1 MRDPT
6 IAQLRSLLE
15 AETTAILAGQYAVL
29 DDLAARKD
37 QLFDDLQQA
46 PRTATDLRAI
56 SGLLTRNQALL
67 AAALKGI
74 SAARLRLTALKAV
87 RDGLQVYDQS
97 GRFAASPVARPD
109 LVRKA

>member
-1 MRDPT
+1 MRDST
-6 IAQLRSLLE
+6 ATELRSLLE
-15 AETTAILAGQYAVL
+15 TEIAAILAGQYDVL

-37 QLFDDLQQA
+37 QLFHELQQA
-46 PRTATDLRAI
+46 PRAAADLRAI
-56 SGLLTRNQALL
+56 SRMLARNQALL

-87 RDGLQVYDQS
+87 RDGLQVYDQT
-97 GRFAASPVARPD
+97 GRFAASPVTRPD

>member
-1 MRDPT
+1 M
-6 IAQLRSLLE
+6 
-15 AETTAILAGQYAVL
+15 LA
-29 DDLAARKD
+29 
-37 QLFDDLQQA
+37 
-46 PRTATDLRAI
+46 
-56 SGLLTRNQALL
+56 RNQALL

-97 GRFAASPVARPD
+97 GRFAASPVTRPD

>member
-6 IAQLRSLLE
+6 ISELRSLLE
-15 AETTAILAGQYAVL
+15 TETAAILTGQYAQL
-29 DDLAARKD
+29 DDLASRKD
-37 QLFDDLQQA
+37 QLFQELQQA
-46 PRTATDLRAI
+46 PRAAADLRAI
-56 SGLLTRNQALL
+56 SRMLARNQALL

-74 SAARLRLTALKAV
+74 SAV

-97 GRFAASPVARPD
+97 GRFAASPVTRPD